1 MYSVGAPHTWPL
13 ALGALMWLIDNI
25 KVGKKGTANNNGN
38 TKCCAMISVKTSIVF
53 ALHQIKWSLSQQ
65 EVLFSDFCENSD
77 NIEEGAEYNKVF
89 YPASTNIT
97 ASILS
102 CSCETQCLFCVQLFL
117 DYTAET
123 YSKFMQCEDTFEEED
138 EVFLSK
144 LSERW
149 NQYDFGNC

>member
-1 MYSVGAPHTWPL
+1 MFT
-13 ALGALMWLIDNI
+13 
-25 KVGKKGTANNNGN
+25 
-38 TKCCAMISVKTSIVF
+38 
-53 ALHQIKWSLSQQ
+53 LHQIKWSLSQQ

-89 YPASTNIT
+89 YPTSMDIT
-97 ASILS
+97 ALILS
-102 CSCETQCLFCVQLFL
+102 CSCETQCLFYVQLFL

-144 LSERW
+144 LSEHW
-149 NQYDFGNC
+149 HQYDFSKC